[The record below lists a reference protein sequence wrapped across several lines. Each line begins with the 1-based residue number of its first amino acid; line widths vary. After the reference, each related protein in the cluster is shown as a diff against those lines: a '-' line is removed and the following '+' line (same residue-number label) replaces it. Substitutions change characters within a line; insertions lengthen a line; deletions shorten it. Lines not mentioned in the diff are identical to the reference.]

1 MYYFITIV
9 DPHHQKQI
17 IEINFVF
24 PTKIIFC
31 VCLSIEIDKWII
43 IGFGRGGKQ
52 ARQIQLRAWQLPCEK
67 LKLYVAES
75 EWPQRI
81 KVMWGQLNVIVI
93 C

>member
-1 MYYFITIV
+1 M
-9 DPHHQKQI
+9 D
-17 IEINFVF
+17 
-24 PTKIIFC
+24 
-31 VCLSIEIDKWII
+31 I
-43 IGFGRGGKQ
+43 IGFGGGGKQ